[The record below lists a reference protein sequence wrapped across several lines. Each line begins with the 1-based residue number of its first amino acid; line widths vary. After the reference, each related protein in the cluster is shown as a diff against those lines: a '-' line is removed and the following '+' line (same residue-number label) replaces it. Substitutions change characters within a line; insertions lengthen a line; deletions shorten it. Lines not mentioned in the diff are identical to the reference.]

1 MKIKTIVVSAVNFSE
16 GGGLTVLRD
25 CLVSAAKLTSSRWR
39 VIAIVHNKELIQQSE
54 IELIEM
60 PNSKSS
66 WASHLYHEWFVFRR
80 LSKNLNP
87 DLWLSL
93 HDITPIVKARRRV
106 VYCHNPAPFYAM
118 PWREIFLSPKFWIFT
133 LVYKYVYRLFIKQ
146 NYYVVVQQSWLRDA
160 FVKMFGYLPIIVAHP
175 LLNITVKNEIIYEQR
190 GSTVFLYPVI
200 PRVFKNFEVICKAAS
215 LLVERGFTKFEVR
228 LTLDG
233 KENSYSA
240 WIYAKYKNVAGLKFI
255 GSQSRDQ
262 IDQHYQEATAL
273 VFPSKLETWG
283 LPISEA
289 KSYNK
294 PLLLANLPYAHETV
308 GNYGKVSFFPAN
320 DAYALADLMQAIIE
334 GVWKPAGANQA
345 DPDFPFARNWD
356 ELWSVLTKDL

>member
-1 MKIKTIVVSAVNFSE
+1 MSKTLIVSAVNFTE
-16 GGGLTVLRD
+16 GGGLTVLRE
-25 CLVSAAKLTSSRWR
+25 CLATAVNLKSSGWR
-39 VIAIVHNKELIQQSE
+39 IIALVHDKNLINQPDVE
-54 IELIEM
+54 FIEL
-60 PNSKSS
+60 PDSKRS
-66 WASHLYHEWFVFRR
+66 WLSHLYHEWIVFGKIA
-80 LSKNLNP
+80 KNLNP

-106 VYCHNPAPFYAM
+106 VYCHNPAPFYTM

-175 LLNITVKNEIIYEQR
+175 LLNITVKNEIVYESR

-200 PRVFKNFEVICKAAS
+200 PRVFKNFEVICKAAI
-215 LLVERGFTKFEVR
+215 LLAERGVTKFEVR

-233 KENSYSA
+233 KENSYSE

-262 IDQHYQEATAL
+262 IEQHYQEATAV

-294 PLLLANLPYAHETV
+294 PLLLADLPYAHETV
-308 GNYGKVSFFPAN
+308 GNYEKVSFFPEN
-320 DAYALADLMQAIIE
+320 DASLLADLMQEIIE
-334 GVWKPAGANQA
+334 DVWKPKGANQA
-345 DPDFPFARNWD
+345 DPEFPFARNWD
-356 ELWSVLTKDL
+356 ELWSILTKDL